1 MISSQNN
8 VRKYHTKGL
17 EQVLNHQNNLC
28 NNETVR
34 QKNLANANVSKS
46 KVKLVVLDFE
56 SRHWKPGKPQAD
68 KLLSKHFYD
77 F

>member
-8 VRKYHTKGL
+8 VRKYRTKGH
-17 EQVLNHQNNLC
+17 EQVLNLQNRFC

-46 KVKLVVLDFE
+46 KVKLLVLDFE